1 MTQIRSASTALIC
14 GYKLIACNGR
24 VGYVMIGGDESG
36 ITEVNYF
43 TESGFHYTE
52 ARKRPTSGT

>member
-1 MTQIRSASTALIC
+1 MILIRLQSAEIR
-14 GYKLIACNGR
+14 GFLIACNGR

-43 TESGFHYTE
+43 TES
-52 ARKRPTSGT
+52 